1 MTIHLIAADV
11 FAAARRAYAD
21 GTLQAVGAPTQ
32 VCKYAGPCGIGA
44 ALDPQTAAY
53 LDDFCDST
61 IDELIALDV
70 VTTDNPGA
78 LSWLQRAHDS
88 LSQLNDGRGHVSMQ
102 TVRSDDCWDEH
113 IPKAQADAAF
123 VEIMGAL

>member
-21 GTLQAVGAPTQ
+21 GTLQAIAAPAQACT
-32 VCKYAGPCGIGA
+32 YTGPCGIGA
-44 ALDPQTAAY
+44 ALDYDTAAY
-53 LDDFCDST
+53 FDDFSNST
-61 IDELIALDV
+61 IDDLIAQGE

-88 LSQLNDGRGHVSMQ
+88 LSQLNNGRGHVAMQ
-102 TVRSDDCWDEH
+102 PLHSDYDWDAH
-113 IPKAQADAAF
+113 IPMAQADAAF

>member
-44 ALDPQTAAY
+44 ALDYDTAAY
-53 LDDFCDST
+53 LDDFSNST
-61 IDELIALDV
+61 IDTLIESGE

-102 TVRSDDCWDEH
+102 AVSSDHCWDEH
-113 IPKAQADAAF
+113 ISQAQADAAF

>member
-1 MTIHLIAADV
+1 MQIHLIAADV

-21 GTLQAVGAPTQ
+21 GTLQAIAAPAQ
-32 VCKYAGPCGIGA
+32 NCNYAGPCGIGA
-44 ALDPQTAAY
+44 ALDAETAYY
-53 LDDFCDST
+53 LDAYGNST
-61 IDELIALDV
+61 IDSLIGEGV

-88 LSQLNDGRGHVSMQ
+88 LSQLNDGRGSVSMQ
-102 TVRSDDCWDEH
+102 ALHSDDCWDAH

>member
-44 ALDPQTAAY
+44 ALDAETAAFF
-53 LDDFCDST
+53 DNFSNST
-61 IDELIALDV
+61 IDDLIAQGE

-102 TVRSDDCWDEH
+102 ALHSDDCWDTH